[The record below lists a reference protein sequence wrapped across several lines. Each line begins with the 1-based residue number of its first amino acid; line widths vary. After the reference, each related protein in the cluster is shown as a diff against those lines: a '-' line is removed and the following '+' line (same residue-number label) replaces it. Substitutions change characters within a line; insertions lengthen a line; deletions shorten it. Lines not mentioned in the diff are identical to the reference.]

1 MTASSLS
8 SSSSSTLPS
17 ISNLSHLTTQNE
29 DPSSSQLSLNNNNNL
44 LTSILTKTIPKLNS
58 NCHKGSSGRIVILG
72 GSMKYTGAPYYTA
85 MSALRVGCDL
95 VTILCANEAMV
106 PLKSYSPEL
115 MVEGVYSAKEFDD
128 LLSSTSLVGTEEEQQ
143 EVRDRGKQF
152 DENNIIIE
160 EKVNRMVQKVNENLD
175 KKHVLI
181 IGPGLGRCPIV
192 LKATS
197 LIIQNAMKKHINI
210 VLDADALYLL
220 SLSENHNMFMDYYYD
235 NNDDIDNSNDRVAVT
250 TTKSRIVLTPNMME
264 YKRLVDSMGM
274 GSEDQLKKKL
284 QGVTV
289 IRKGHEDIIEYIPKT
304 HQQKQDDCE
313 DNNNN
318 TIEIRSRMICN
329 ERGGLKRSGG
339 LGM

>member
-1 MTASSLS
+1 
-8 SSSSSTLPS
+8 
-17 ISNLSHLTTQNE
+17 
-29 DPSSSQLSLNNNNNL
+29 
-44 LTSILTKTIPKLNS
+44 
-58 NCHKGSSGRIVILG
+58 
-72 GSMKYTGAPYYTA
+72 MKYTGAPYYTA